1 MHPSSSGLK
10 HREER
15 VISGELKPSA
25 SPFGVQ
31 EEEEEP
37 EVLYDKVGNG
47 FTMQE
52 KICAGPLGS
61 TGDAP
66 YFNGTTA
73 EPLLKGLQKGSLVP
87 RPHPLMR
94 KGVW

>member
-1 MHPSSSGLK
+1 M
-10 HREER
+10 
-15 VISGELKPSA
+15 ISGELKPSA

-52 KICAGPLGS
+52 KNLCRTS
-61 TGDAP
+61 
-66 YFNGTTA
+66 
-73 EPLLKGLQKGSLVP
+73 
-87 RPHPLMR
+87 
-94 KGVW
+94 W